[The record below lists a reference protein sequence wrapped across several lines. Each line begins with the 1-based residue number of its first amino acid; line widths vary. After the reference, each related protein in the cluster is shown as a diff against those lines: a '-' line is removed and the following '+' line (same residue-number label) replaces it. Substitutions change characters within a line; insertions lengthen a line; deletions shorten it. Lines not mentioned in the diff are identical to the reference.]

1 MFEQSPFVGPGSG
14 TVTQHSAEILLL
26 LLGAFALGALLHWL
40 LSRSLALRVKQ
51 LSVELTRMKER
62 LVAAER
68 RPQPT
73 ARLRESNSTEHER
86 TLKQL
91 RDSREAEA
99 KSRERIIELEGR
111 VALLESEQVTRPVVA
126 PLQADALDAVLPFV
140 SGSEKAKK
148 K

>member
-1 MFEQSPFVGPGSG
+1 MFEQSPLVGPGTG
-14 TVTQHSAEILLL
+14 TVTQHSAEIFLL
-26 LLGAFALGALLHWL
+26 LLGAFALGVLLHWL
-40 LSRSLALRVKQ
+40 LSRGLALRVKQ
-51 LSVELTRMKER
+51 LSMELMRVKER

-111 VALLESEQVTRPVVA
+111 IALLESEQVTRPVVA
-126 PLQADALDAVLPFV
+126 PQQVDALDAVLPFV
-140 SGSEKAKK
+140 TPADNPRKK
-148 K
+148 

>member
-1 MFEQSPFVGPGSG
+1 MFEQSPLVGPGTG

-26 LLGAFALGALLHWL
+26 LLGAFVLGALLHWL
-40 LSRSLALRVKQ
+40 LSRGVALRVKQ
-51 LSVELTRMKER
+51 LSVELTRAKER

-111 VALLESEQVTRPVVA
+111 IALLESEQVTRPVVA
-126 PLQADALDAVLPFV
+126 PQQVDALDAVLPFV
-140 SGSEKAKK
+140 PPADKPKK